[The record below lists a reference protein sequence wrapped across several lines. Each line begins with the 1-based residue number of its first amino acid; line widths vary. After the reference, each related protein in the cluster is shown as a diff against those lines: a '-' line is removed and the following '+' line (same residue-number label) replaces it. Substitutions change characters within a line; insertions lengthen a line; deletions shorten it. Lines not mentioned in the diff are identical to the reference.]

1 MLIPSELTPEWLT
14 SPNYPQRPVETREQ
28 ASTCAELPIERDIT
42 AWPTDAGNPPFTVG
56 GVYTFPDRQGHTRTA
71 HIVTEQHAMVD
82 GCKWH
87 VSELPD
93 DMVLVAS
100 FTPDA
105 ETVADVKRF
114 AREVVNSQRWS

>member
-1 MLIPSELTPEWLT
+1 MLIPSELAPKWLT
-14 SPNYPQRPVETREQ
+14 SPNYPQRPVKSQEQ
-28 ASTCAELPIERDIT
+28 ALALDCTPIERDVT
-42 AWPTDAGNPPFTVG
+42 AWPSDVGSPPFTVG

-93 DMVLVAS
+93 DATLIAS

-105 ETVADVKRF
+105 ETVADAARF
-114 AREVVNSQRWS
+114 AREVLNSQRWS